1 MSNIRLDGKVAVVT
15 GAGGG
20 LGKEHALL
28 LASRGAKVVVNDL
41 GGAMDGTGSGN
52 TMADQVADEIKKA
65 GGEAVTNYDS
75 VATVEGGQAI
85 IETAVKSFG
94 KIDLLVNNAGIL
106 RDKSFANMTEEMWD
120 AVIAVHLKGAYNCTK
135 PAYEKMK
142 AQSYGRIVF
151 TTSGTGLWGN
161 FGQTNYGSAKLG
173 LVGFAN
179 TLRQEGQKYNI
190 HVNTI
195 APIAMTRMTENLMQG
210 VPTDIFSPNLVSPLV
225 AYLLSDECSLNG
237 EVFVVGG
244 GMIARA
250 FIAETQG
257 AYANPKKAAP
267 TPEWVAENIETILE
281 EKGYIVPKSVQ
292 DDTLKVVQLMQKD
305 G

>member
-1 MSNIRLDGKVAVVT
+1 
-15 GAGGG
+15 
-20 LGKEHALL
+20 
-28 LASRGAKVVVNDL
+28 VNDL
-41 GGAMDGTGSGN
+41 GGAMDGTGSGQ
-52 TMADQVADEIKKA
+52 TMADQVVEEIKKA
-65 GGEAVTNYDS
+65 GGEAVANYDS
-75 VATVEGGQAI
+75 VATAEGGRGI

-94 KIDLLVNNAGIL
+94 RIDLLVNNAGIL
-106 RDKSFANMTEEMWD
+106 RDKSFANMTEDMWD
-120 AVIAVHLKGAYNCTK
+120 AVITVHLKGAYNCTK

-173 LVGFAN
+173 LVGFGN
-179 TLRQEGQKYNI
+179 TLRQEGQKYNV

-195 APIAMTRMTENLMQG
+195 APIAVTRMTESLMQG
-210 VPTDIFSPNLVSPLV
+210 VPTDIFAPNLVSPLV
-225 AYLLSDECSLNG
+225 AYLLSDECTLNG

-257 AYANPKKAAP
+257 AYANPKKNAP
-267 TPEWVAENIETILE
+267 TPEWVAENIETILD

-292 DDTLKVVQLMQKD
+292 EDTLKVVQLMQKD
-305 G
+305 E